1 MVPCIFWERGKSY
14 TCVIHSYTLLTSH
27 FPILS
32 HLGFQEHKL
41 PARYLKLRPG
51 ENFEGC
57 NRTVEDLHWITWD
70 NGESV
75 IGCEWLVYVLH
86 CNMAIWGI
94 WCTSF
99 QELQMHTYALRISFS
114 GSKKKLLKLW
124 RLGRRVERRSSAH
137 HGARPSDSDRKERCL
152 WKLYSGW
159 WRSGRSL
166 YGFAA

>member
-86 CNMAIWGI
+86 CKMAIWGI

-99 QELQMHTYALRISFS
+99 QELQMHTYAWRISFS
-114 GSKKKLLKLW
+114 GSKKQLLKLCTQDCDN
-124 RLGRRVERRSSAH
+124 RHGDETLIFASVRSIIIH
-137 HGARPSDSDRKERCL
+137 
-152 WKLYSGW
+152 SGQ
-159 WRSGRSL
+159 RGL
-166 YGFAA
+166 